1 MNIGLVRR
9 VRVALGTVR
18 DVVIIDGDADLAPS
32 ATLSSAEVEA
42 YTTKHNSDLRTWADT
57 IIHVAPRRVQ
67 ACREQNDIAG
77 RTIMRTGVWV
87 SSP

>member
-1 MNIGLVRR
+1 M
-9 VRVALGTVR
+9 
-18 DVVIIDGDADLAPS
+18 VIIDGDADLALS

-57 IIHVAPRRVQ
+57 VIYVAPWRVQ
-67 ACREQNDIAG
+67 AWREENEIAG

-87 SSP
+87 SGP

>member
-57 IIHVAPRRVQ
+57 VIHVDPRRVQ
-67 ACREQNDIAG
+67 AWREENEIAG

>member
-1 MNIGLVRR
+1 
-9 VRVALGTVR
+9 VR

-57 IIHVAPRRVQ
+57 VIHVAPRRVQ
-67 ACREQNDIAG
+67 AWREQNEIAG
-77 RTIMRTGVWV
+77 RIIMRTGVGV
-87 SSP
+87 SGP